1 MFYYIRGVIAQAH
14 AHYPSAIADYR
25 RIIDNNLY
33 NYAGLYNSL
42 AECYLALCKY
52 PEATDNVNQA
62 IAMTADNAP
71 YYLTLARIQ
80 RAQGLASE
88 AMANVQRC
96 LTVDASN
103 AAALTEK
110 GLCLYDLGRF
120 DEASIVF
127 GEMIMDTPDEAMPY
141 LLQAW
146 VLNDGLKQPAKAMQ
160 LYRRMLDAI
169 PAEADTPAALA
180 KGLRG
185 FAMLFTNK
193 KEDALA
199 WAAELLK
206 EKDTDG
212 SRSYLAACLYAKAGD
227 NEKALD
233 CASQAMQLGYSDVW
247 NWTRNDNTRV
257 NVASLRQGPALTDLM
272 ARYAYIFE

>member
-1 MFYYIRGVIAQAH
+1 
-14 AHYPSAIADYR
+14 
-25 RIIDNNLY
+25 
-33 NYAGLYNSL
+33 
-42 AECYLALCKY
+42 
-52 PEATDNVNQA
+52 
-62 IAMTADNAP
+62 
-71 YYLTLARIQ
+71 
-80 RAQGLASE
+80 
-88 AMANVQRC
+88 
-96 LTVDASN
+96 
-103 AAALTEK
+103 
-110 GLCLYDLGRF
+110 
-120 DEASIVF
+120 
-127 GEMIMDTPDEAMPY
+127 
-141 LLQAW
+141 
-146 VLNDGLKQPAKAMQ
+146 
-160 LYRRMLDAI
+160 MLDAI

-212 SRSYLAACLYAKAGD
+212 SRSYLAACLYAQAGD

-257 NVASLRQGPALTDLM
+257 NVAPLRQGPALTDLM

>member
-1 MFYYIRGVIAQAH
+1 MASDSPPR
-14 AHYPSAIADYR
+14 PCSA
-25 RIIDNNLY
+25 
-33 NYAGLYNSL
+33 
-42 AECYLALCKY
+42 
-52 PEATDNVNQA
+52 
-62 IAMTADNAP
+62 
-71 YYLTLARIQ
+71 
-80 RAQGLASE
+80 
-88 AMANVQRC
+88 
-96 LTVDASN
+96 
-103 AAALTEK
+103 
-110 GLCLYDLGRF
+110 
-120 DEASIVF
+120 
-127 GEMIMDTPDEAMPY
+127 
-141 LLQAW
+141 
-146 VLNDGLKQPAKAMQ
+146 
-160 LYRRMLDAI
+160 
-169 PAEADTPAALA
+169 TPAALA

-212 SRSYLAACLYAKAGD
+212 SRSYLAACLYAQAGD

-257 NVASLRQGPALTDLM
+257 NVAPLRQGPALTDLM

>member
-1 MFYYIRGVIAQAH
+1 
-14 AHYPSAIADYR
+14 
-25 RIIDNNLY
+25 
-33 NYAGLYNSL
+33 
-42 AECYLALCKY
+42 
-52 PEATDNVNQA
+52 
-62 IAMTADNAP
+62 MTADNAP

-212 SRSYLAACLYAKAGD
+212 SRSYLAACLYAQAGD